1 MAATIAVVG
10 VAAIVEIEVPP
21 RVAVLVLLHRLAA
34 QLGGSHPHEVGG
46 VERLARGVPQ
56 QVLEAEALVTA
67 KQYLAA
73 IDLIESI
80 FRIKEIP
87 YKRMDLNNL
96 PFPRGVNDILDVTLE
111 NVVAYLVRSGFDVV
125 DEDLSV
131 TVDGG
136 TVTIAATES
145 SLLYCGSFTVGAV
158 AY

>member
-1 MAATIAVVG
+1 MKLSQNVITATNAWIPAFVFRPERMVFQGLRTEDPNGQSVV
-10 VAAIVEIEVPP
+10 A
-21 RVAVLVLLHRLAA
+21 
-34 QLGGSHPHEVGG
+34 
-46 VERLARGVPQ
+46 
-56 QVLEAEALVTA
+56 TF
-67 KQYLAA
+67 KQYTKDVARLSQDELAT
-73 IDLIESI
+73 EK